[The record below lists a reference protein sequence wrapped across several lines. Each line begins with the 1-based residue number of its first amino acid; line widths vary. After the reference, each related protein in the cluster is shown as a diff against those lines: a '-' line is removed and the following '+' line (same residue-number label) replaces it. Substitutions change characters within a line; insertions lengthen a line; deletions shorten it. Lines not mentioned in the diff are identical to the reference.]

1 MSDIAS
7 VKPAAPVSPA
17 STGVSSLQPA
27 LPVKPH
33 VEVPRTPQ
41 ALQEQLDAMLADADT
56 SLRFRVDNL
65 SRRIVV
71 TVVDGAGEVIMQIP
85 GEASLAI
92 ARRLA
97 ATGSLLDGRA

>member
-7 VKPAAPVSPA
+7 VKPATPVSPA

-33 VEVPRTPQ
+33 EVPRTPQ

>member
-7 VKPAAPVSPA
+7 VKPAVPVSPA
-17 STGVSSLQPA
+17 STGVSSLQAAAPA
-27 LPVKPH
+27 KPR
-33 VEVPRTPQ
+33 VEVPRTSET
-41 ALQEQLDAMLADADT
+41 LQRQLDAMLADADT
-56 SLRFRVDNL
+56 SLRFRVDDA

-97 ATGSLLDGRA
+97 LTGSLLDSRA

>member
-7 VKPAAPVSPA
+7 VKPAVPVAPAPS
-17 STGVSSLQPA
+17 GISSLQAAPSPMPRVDA
-27 LPVKPH
+27 
-33 VEVPRTPQ
+33 PRTSET
-41 ALQEQLDAMLADADT
+41 LQKQLDAMLADADT
-56 SLRFRVDNL
+56 SLRFRVDDA

-71 TVVDGAGEVIMQIP
+71 TVLDGAGDVIMQIP

-97 ATGSLLDGRA
+97 LTGSLLDGRA